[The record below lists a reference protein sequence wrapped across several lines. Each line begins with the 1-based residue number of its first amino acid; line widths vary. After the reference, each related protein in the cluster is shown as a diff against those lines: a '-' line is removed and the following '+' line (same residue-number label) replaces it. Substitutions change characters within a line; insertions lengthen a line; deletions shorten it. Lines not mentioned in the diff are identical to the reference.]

1 MKIALRNYNLDFDK
15 TDKKVVLQFVKQA
28 VKQTEGSQDVNMV
41 KQNRLLSAILE
52 KVSSAD
58 SVKFTKDEY
67 FALKNM
73 IVANQQHLKKQ
84 LAKAGFFKRFFF
96 KSLEGQYSKLVSKY
110 FQDK

>member
-1 MKIALRNYNLDFDK
+1 MKLAIRNYNLDFEK

-28 VKQTEGSQDVNMV
+28 IKQTEGSQDVNMV
-41 KQNRLLSAILE
+41 KQNRLLCSIQE
-52 KVSSAD
+52 KVSAAD
-58 SVKFTKDEY
+58 SVKFTKEEY

-84 LAKAGFFKRFFF
+84 LAKAGFFKKFFL
-96 KSLEGQYSKLVSKY
+96 KSLEAQYSKLVSKY

>member
-15 TDKKVVLQFVKQA
+15 TDKKVVVQFLKQA
-28 VKQTEGSQDVNMV
+28 IKQTDGSQEVNMV
-41 KQNRLLSAILE
+41 KQNRLLSSILE
-52 KVSSAD
+52 KVSGAD

-84 LAKAGFFKRFFF
+84 LAAAGFFKKWLY
-96 KSLEGQYSKLVSKY
+96 KSLEGQYSKLVTKY

>member
-1 MKIALRNYNLDFDK
+1 MKIALRNYTLDFDK

-41 KQNRLLSAILE
+41 KQNRLLSTILE
-52 KVSSAD
+52 KVSSSD

-73 IVANQQHLKKQ
+73 IAGQHLHLKKQ
-84 LAKAGFFKRFFF
+84 IAKAGFFKKFFL
-96 KSLEGQYSKLVSKY
+96 KQLEGQYSKLVSKY